1 MNQEI
6 TLKDIIDP
14 DIGFHKRT
22 NRLSTINL
30 LLKSS
35 RKLSGFNIKSG
46 VYEKNEYNEINFKE
60 GTFLP
65 FQFTGLI
72 SYLILLEQIGSA
84 FKPKNV
90 NNIDKTNGIYRSLKY
105 YSNLDSDSITCIL
118 NLRNSLV
125 HKFGL
130 STENKKDNFHYILSS
145 ERNRKIIKKPDTK
158 WDGDYSNKQ
167 PETYVTIYQIDL
179 IILIESIYSKI
190 LEDLHNDNLELILD
204 KGMAELVSR
213 YTIIC

>member
-1 MNQEI
+1 MNEEI

-14 DIGFHKRT
+14 DISFHERT

-35 RKLSGFNIKSG
+35 RKLSGFNIKNG
-46 VYEKNEYNEINFKE
+46 IYEKNEYNELNFKE
-60 GTFLP
+60 GTYLP

-84 FKPKNV
+84 FKPINA
-90 NNIDKTNGIYRSLKY
+90 NNIEKTNGIYRSLKY
-105 YSNLDSDSITCIL
+105 YSNLDSYSIICII

-125 HKFGL
+125 HRFSL
-130 STENKKDNFHYILSS
+130 STETKKDNFHFILSL
-145 ERNRKIIKKPDTK
+145 ERNKKIIKKPTTK

-179 IILIESIYSKI
+179 ICLIF
-190 LEDLHNDNLELILD
+190 
-204 KGMAELVSR
+204 
-213 YTIIC
+213 